1 MSWANPNYIS
11 SYLKEFTEYLEFNL
25 TSSSTFVFNRGSIFH
40 VGGQTIILGKKK
52 YYNAASGFK
61 KRLRS
66 NQRKILPLPTY
77 YYYILTSSTNA
88 QKCKTNQFSISNLRN
103 LRDHHQTISQCDKI
117 INEVSKL
124 VSTNLNRF
132 LGQPDRVDP
141 IFRLGRDLS
150 DSKYMVSKVRTM
162 YNGGEF

>member
-1 MSWANPNYIS
+1 MS
-11 SYLKEFTEYLEFNL
+11 L
-25 TSSSTFVFNRGSIFH
+25 TSSTFVFNRGSIFH

-77 YYYILTSSTNA
+77 YYILTSSTNA

-124 VSTNLNRF
+124 VLTNWY
-132 LGQPDRVDP
+132 D
-141 IFRLGRDLS
+141 LGRAWH
-150 DSKYMVSKVRTM
+150 VVRCW
-162 YNGGEF
+162 YNRCNVYSSVPNRHIGPNKRAGGKILKNIKRANPNKAVQGGFFSQN

>member
-1 MSWANPNYIS
+1 MKPEAALQYFFLPIILWANPNYIS

-77 YYYILTSSTNA
+77 YYILTSSTNA

-103 LRDHHQTISQCDKI
+103 FRDHHQTISQCDKI
-117 INEVSKL
+117 INKVSKL
-124 VSTNLNRF
+124 VLTNLNRF
-132 LGQPDRVDP
+132 SGQPDRVDVG
-141 IFRLGRDLS
+141 LD
-150 DSKYMVSKVRTM
+150 
-162 YNGGEF
+162 

>member
-1 MSWANPNYIS
+1 MKPEAALQYFFLPIILWANPNYIS

-103 LRDHHQTISQCDKI
+103 FRDHHQTISQSDKI
-117 INEVSKL
+117 INEVSNPIFE
-124 VSTNLNRF
+124 STT
-132 LGQPDRVDP
+132 VDP
-141 IFRLGRDLS
+141 IFRLG
-150 DSKYMVSKVRTM
+150 
-162 YNGGEF
+162 